1 VSEADRAGV
10 VILTLGGFAV
20 AGVLALAGFGVVNEA
35 TAAIFV
41 LIATILWTRHDAPAR
56 EARVRATLAR
66 EIARNLDDG
75 LPLLRGLRQDFAARV
90 RARLGAKEPLLFAF
104 SPDEDISLKIY
115 GPMIP
120 SFEPALAAGVMAY
133 FDAEKAVCDLLV
145 RIEGPVFAQLAPA
158 RQDEWLEGIEA
169 IIDEALAAGEATRRS
184 IAQSY
189 GL

>member
-1 VSEADRAGV
+1 VSEAGRAGV

-20 AGVLALAGFGVVNEA
+20 AGVLALAGLGVVNEA

-41 LIATILWTRHDAPAR
+41 LIATILWTRQDAAAR

-75 LPLLRGLRQDFAARV
+75 LPMLRGLRHQFVQRV
-90 RARLGAKEPLLFAF
+90 QARLDAGEPLLFAF

-120 SFEPALAAGVMAY
+120 TFEPELAAGVMAY
-133 FDAEKAVCDLLV
+133 FDAEKAVCDLLL
-145 RIEGPVFAQLAPA
+145 RIEQPVFAALAPP
-158 RQDEWLEGIEA
+158 RQREWLEGIAAVLDEA
-169 IIDEALAAGEATRRS
+169 IEAGQTTRQR
-184 IAQSY
+184 IAQTY